1 MELFY
6 RITLFVAG
14 LLNLLPA
21 ILAFLPEK
29 MSKSYGIELPNA
41 NYELLLR
48 HRAVLFGII
57 GGLMLF
63 SAITKKHYDIST
75 IAGLVSM
82 VSFIIL
88 YFLIG
93 ENINAELKKVMLIDC
108 VATALL
114 VVGLYGLTKAK
125 L

>member
-29 MSKSYGIELPNA
+29 MSKSYGIEIPNA
-41 NYELLLR
+41 NYELLMR
-48 HRAVLFGII
+48 HRAVLFGIV

-63 SAITKKHYDIST
+63 SAITKKYYDIST

-82 VSFIIL
+82 ISFILL
-88 YFLIG
+88 YFLIDG
-93 ENINAELKKVMLIDC
+93 NINAELKKVMLIDC
-108 VATALL
+108 VATVLLL
-114 VVGLYGLTKAK
+114 VGVVGFRFKA
-125 L
+125 